1 MAELSTYDIEKIED
15 ITSNITKILSNL
27 SDASFDDVDFERA
40 EDSLKE
46 YAKDGE
52 KAKNYCVE
60 VINDIL
66 KERAFLSRD
75 GELNKFIN
83 ENLNNLNKKLKDLNS
98 DYTNK
103 IQTILKD
110 IIDVDNSLNEF
121 NDEISFSYEENLD
134 DEYDSLIE
142 IENNDNEE
150 IEFQENE
157 EVEEPSLIE
166 EKNSSLNSGLIS
178 NIDDILGHKK
188 DESSIT
194 SSETKYTSNKKIVI
208 RKNTPLDSDEIKELF
223 IIRNSRYNLRLD
235 ELNAGI
241 EFAGNN
247 VDKSK
252 ILLGAMYKKYSNDLK
267 NKDYFDLLRDI
278 DLIIEFI
285 QESDKVESLNLLFSK
300 FYLLVSGFSMAH
312 SCDQRREPFENVNVD
327 PTLVTRKII
336 EINNSLNFDEVTLMD
351 MFVKSKYAV
360 ELFNSLSNPF
370 YDLVTSSKIMIVSCK
385 NPNEILYCKDLNF
398 KRLN

>member
-121 NDEISFSYEENLD
+121 NDEIIFSYEENLD

-188 DESSIT
+188 DESSVT

-370 YDLVTSSKIMIVSCK
+370 YDLVTSSKIMIVSYK

>member
-15 ITSNITKILSNL
+15 ITSNISKILSNL

-134 DEYDSLIE
+134 DEYDSSIE

-157 EVEEPSLIE
+157 EVEEPSLTE

-188 DESSIT
+188 DESSVT

-370 YDLVTSSKIMIVSCK
+370 YDLVTSSKIMIVSYK

>member
-15 ITSNITKILSNL
+15 ITSNISKILSNL

-46 YAKDGE
+46 YVKDGE

-157 EVEEPSLIE
+157 EVEEPSLTE

-188 DESSIT
+188 DESSVT

-370 YDLVTSSKIMIVSCK
+370 YDLVTSSKIMIVSYK

>member
-15 ITSNITKILSNL
+15 ITSNISKILSNL

-157 EVEEPSLIE
+157 EVEEPSLTE

-188 DESSIT
+188 DESSVT

-370 YDLVTSSKIMIVSCK
+370 YDLVTSSKIMIVSYK

>member
-46 YAKDGE
+46 YVKDGE

-60 VINDIL
+60 VVNDIL
-66 KERAFLSRD
+66 TDRASLSRD

-83 ENLNNLNKKLKDLNS
+83 ENLNNLNKKLKELNS

-103 IQTILKD
+103 IQMILKD

-157 EVEEPSLIE
+157 EVEEPSLTE

-188 DESSIT
+188 DESSVT

-252 ILLGAMYKKYSNDLK
+252 ILLGAMYKN
-267 NKDYFDLLRDI
+267 I
-278 DLIIEFI
+278 
-285 QESDKVESLNLLFSK
+285 
-300 FYLLVSGFSMAH
+300 
-312 SCDQRREPFENVNVD
+312 
-327 PTLVTRKII
+327 
-336 EINNSLNFDEVTLMD
+336 LM
-351 MFVKSKYAV
+351 
-360 ELFNSLSNPF
+360 
-370 YDLVTSSKIMIVSCK
+370 I
-385 NPNEILYCKDLNF
+385 
-398 KRLN
+398 

>member
-15 ITSNITKILSNL
+15 ITSNISKILSNL
-27 SDASFDDVDFERA
+27 SDASFDDVDFERV

-134 DEYDSLIE
+134 DEYDSSIE

-157 EVEEPSLIE
+157 EVEEPSLTE

-188 DESSIT
+188 DESSVT

-370 YDLVTSSKIMIVSCK
+370 YDLVTSSKIMIVSYK

>member
-1 MAELSTYDIEKIED
+1 MTELSTYDIEKIED

-46 YAKDGE
+46 YVKDGE

-60 VINDIL
+60 VVNDIL

-157 EVEEPSLIE
+157 EVEEPSLTE

-188 DESSIT
+188 DESSVT
-194 SSETKYTSNKKIVI
+194 SSETKYASNNKIVI

-247 VDKSK
+247 VNKSK

-267 NKDYFDLLRDI
+267 NKDYFYLLRDI

-370 YDLVTSSKIMIVSCK
+370 YDLATSSKIMIVSYK